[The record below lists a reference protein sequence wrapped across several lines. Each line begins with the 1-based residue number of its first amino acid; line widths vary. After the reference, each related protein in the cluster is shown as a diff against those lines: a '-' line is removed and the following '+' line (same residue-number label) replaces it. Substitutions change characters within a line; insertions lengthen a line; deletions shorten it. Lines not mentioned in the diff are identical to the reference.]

1 MLAPYEHAERSAQ
14 RWGGQP
20 EDYLAIHEWFDKTA
34 AIVATWQHQALRH
47 HTEGIFLCEEIFGA
61 TIRISTGRAIP
72 VRWVGEQHVRDDLGR
87 IPPAADWLLA
97 IASQPWMTNSH
108 SGRTGEARRG
118 RKTAAAPPA

>member
-1 MLAPYEHAERSAQ
+1 MRAPYEHAAESAR

-34 AIVATWQHQALRH
+34 AIVAGWQHQALRH

-61 TIRISTGRAIP
+61 TVRTSPGRAIP
-72 VRWVGEQHVRDDLGR
+72 VRWVGEQHVQDDLGR

-97 IASQPWMTNSH
+97 IAPQPWMTRSD
-108 SGRTGEARRG
+108 SASSRRARRG
-118 RKTAAAPPA
+118 P